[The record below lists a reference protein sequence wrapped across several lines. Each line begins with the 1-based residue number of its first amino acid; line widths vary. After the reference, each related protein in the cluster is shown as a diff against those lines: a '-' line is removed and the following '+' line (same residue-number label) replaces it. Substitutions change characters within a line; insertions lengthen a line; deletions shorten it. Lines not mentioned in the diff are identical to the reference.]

1 MSSVQTSQFSSAAV
15 TGWLMSCEWKR
26 QSHVSKSRCHTC
38 FSIEKLTRGE
48 QLLVLV
54 IEKINTGRT
63 SIPCDWVID
72 RWGPVVLPVDWAI
85 DSGRGFAL
93 GFDWPRSSGSSW
105 EAGRVSLQADEGR
118 CQLSTQLQSPSFLSA
133 SFLCPVFV
141 VCAHMH
147 KHTRYTVSAQSWKH
161 VCTKKKL
168 TLQIFS
174 TVNLIVWVFW
184 LADSIINLISSS
196 SKQLFSSEALINLL
210 HATCLATTRK
220 HKV

>member
-118 CQLSTQLQSPSFLSA
+118 CQLSTQLQSPFFLSVCCVF
-133 SFLCPVFV
+133 SVFRLCRM
-141 VCAHMH
+141 CTHAQT
-147 KHTRYTVSAQSWKH
+147 HTVHCLSSVLETYPAD
-161 VCTKKKL
+161 
-168 TLQIFS
+168 LQ
-174 TVNLIVWVFW
+174 
-184 LADSIINLISSS
+184 
-196 SKQLFSSEALINLL
+196 
-210 HATCLATTRK
+210 HC
-220 HKV
+220 

>member
-93 GFDWPRSSGSSW
+93 GFDWPRSSRSSW

-118 CQLSTQLQSPSFLSA
+118 CQLSTQLQSPSFLSVCCVFSVSRMCTHAQTLHGTLSQLSPGNMFVLKRNLPCRSSALLTSLFGFSGSQTA
-133 SFLCPVFV
+133 S
-141 VCAHMH
+141 
-147 KHTRYTVSAQSWKH
+147 
-161 VCTKKKL
+161 L
-168 TLQIFS
+168 T
-174 TVNLIVWVFW
+174 
-184 LADSIINLISSS
+184 
-196 SKQLFSSEALINLL
+196 
-210 HATCLATTRK
+210 
-220 HKV
+220 